1 MGIDRAEGRQR
12 PGDPSREKI
21 VRLVEMTRSEAIKAA
36 PESLLVIPLGATE
49 QHGPH
54 LPAGTD
60 TMLVEAVAERAV
72 LGLRDSFPIV
82 LAPTVPLG
90 SSAHHVPFGGTLSIT
105 SLTLYAVLMDIG
117 RSAAAGGFR
126 RIFYLN
132 GHGGNHE
139 LAQVAAR
146 DLGLE
151 LPIAVGVGSWWAM
164 AYDALIE
171 AGSPTIRSVPGH
183 AGGFETA
190 AMMAM
195 AGHLVQEKRP
205 TREGQPA
212 ESPPFRSDYRIE
224 IHGSWQAKD
233 GFTDNPAD
241 ASPELGERFLTV
253 AAAKVAADLGS
264 FYSRTQAPM

>member
-1 MGIDRAEGRQR
+1 
-12 PGDPSREKI
+12 
-21 VRLVEMTRSEAIKAA
+21 VRLIEMTRSEAIKAA
-36 PESLLVIPLGATE
+36 PESLLIIPLGATE

-54 LPAGTD
+54 LPVGTD
-60 TMLVEAVAERAV
+60 TLLVETIAERA
-72 LGLRDSFPIV
+72 LLALQDSFPAV
-82 LAPTVPLG
+82 LAPTLPLG
-90 SSAHHVPFGGTLSIT
+90 SSAHHMPFGGTLSLT
-105 SLTLYAVLMDIG
+105 SLSFYRVLMDLG

-126 RIFYLN
+126 RMFYLN

-151 LPIAVGVGSWWAM
+151 LPIAVGAGSWWAM

-171 AGSPTIRSVPGH
+171 AGSPTIRSIPGH

-195 AGHLVQEKRP
+195 AAHLV
-205 TREGQPA
+205 REQPPIREDQPA
-212 ESPPFRSDYRIE
+212 ESPPFRSDYRTE
-224 IHGSWQAKD
+224 IHGSWKATD

-241 ASPELGERFLTV
+241 ASAELGARFLTV
-253 AAAKVAADLGS
+253 AVAKIAADLTS
-264 FYSRTQAPM
+264 FYSNSRVVM